1 MQTSAYEQVLRGHQ
15 SVQPLRNDAL
25 RGLGGT
31 KEFGVPALAL
41 AAGLGIYAYMKGPT
55 VTVADQM
62 NKKLQIGGAFLAGW
76 LLGGGA
82 LQY

>member
-1 MQTSAYEQVLRGHQ
+1 MQTNAYEQVLRGHQ

-31 KEFGVPALAL
+31 KEFGIPAAALTIALAL
-41 AAGLGIYAYMKGPT
+41 AAAKGL
-55 VTVADQM
+55 DFD
-62 NKKLQIGGAFLAGW
+62 NKLLMTGGAFLTGW

>member
-1 MQTSAYEQVLRGHQ
+1 MQTNAYEQVLRGHQ

-25 RGLGGT
+25 RGLGGAT
-31 KEFGVPALAL
+31 EFGVPAAVLTLAL
-41 AAGLGIYAYMKGPT
+41 GGFALMKGGINF
-55 VTVADQM
+55 D
-62 NKKLQIGGAFLAGW
+62 NKLLMTGGAFLTGW